1 MCCTS
6 SLFSLLLLCSVAAAD
21 PLRVCSDPNNLPFS
35 NRAGEGFENRIAE
48 LIAKD
53 LGKQVV
59 YTWFPQRRGFVRN
72 TLKANKCDLIM
83 GEPVG
88 FDLAAVTAPFYRSSY
103 VFVTKRGAVVPTGLD
118 DKRLADLEIGIH
130 AIGDDYANVP
140 PARVLAANGFVDH
153 IVGYPLYGDYREP
166 SPPSKLI
173 DAVANGEVDVA
184 IVWGPLA
191 GYFAAKHD
199 LVVTPI
205 VSDAPGMQFAIG
217 LGVRRDDKVRKT
229 AMEHELTKLQPKI
242 DRILADYHV
251 PIAKEKP

>member
-1 MCCTS
+1 MCSTS

-35 NRAGEGFENRIAE
+35 NKAGEGFENRIAE

-53 LGKQVV
+53 LGQNVV

-72 TLKANKCDLIM
+72 TLKARKCDLIM

-88 FDLAAVTAPFYRSSY
+88 FDLAEVTAPFYRSSY
-103 VFVTKRGAVVPTGLD
+103 VFVTKRGAAVPAGLD
-118 DKRLADLEIGIH
+118 DPRLGKLRIGIH

-140 PARVLAANGFVDH
+140 PARVLAAHGFVDH

-166 SPPSKLI
+166 SPPAKLI
-173 DAVANGEVDVA
+173 DAVAHGDVDVA

-191 GYFAAKHD
+191 GYFAAKHA

-205 VSDAPGMQFAIG
+205 KSDAPGMQFAIG
-217 LGVRRDDKVRKT
+217 LGVRHGDHARKT
-229 AMEHELTKLQPKI
+229 ELEHELTKLKPRI
-242 DRILADYHV
+242 DRILAAYHV
-251 PIAKEKP
+251 PEAP

>member
-1 MCCTS
+1 
-6 SLFSLLLLCSVAAAD
+6 VAAAD

-35 NRAGEGFENRIAE
+35 NKAGEGFENRIAE

-53 LGKQVV
+53 LGREVV

-72 TLKANKCDLIM
+72 TLKAKKCDLIM

-88 FDLAAVTAPFYRSSY
+88 FDLAEVTTPFYRSSY
-103 VFVTKRGAVVPTGLD
+103 VFVTKRGAIVPTGLD
-118 DKRLADLEIGIH
+118 DPRLAELRIGLH

-140 PARVLAANGFVDH
+140 PARVLAANGFVNH

-166 SPPSKLI
+166 SPPAKLI
-173 DAVANGEVDVA
+173 DAVANGDVDVA
-184 IVWGPLA
+184 IAWGPLA

-217 LGVRRDDKVRKT
+217 LGVRHDDHARK
-229 AMEHELTKLQPKI
+229 AELERELKKLKPKI
-242 DRILADYHV
+242 DRILADFHV
-251 PIAKEKP
+251 PEAR

>member
-1 MCCTS
+1 MCSTS

-35 NRAGEGFENRIAE
+35 NKAGEGFENRIAE

-53 LGKQVV
+53 LGREVV

-72 TLKANKCDLIM
+72 TLKAKKCDLIM

-88 FDLAAVTAPFYRSSY
+88 FDLAEVTAPFYRSSY
-103 VFVTKRGAVVPTGLD
+103 VFVTKRGAIVPTGLD
-118 DKRLADLEIGIH
+118 DPRLAELRIGLH

-166 SPPSKLI
+166 SPPAKLI
-173 DAVANGEVDVA
+173 DAVANGDVDVA
-184 IVWGPLA
+184 IAWGPLA

-217 LGVRRDDKVRKT
+217 LGVRHDDHARK
-229 AMEHELTKLQPKI
+229 AELERELKKLKPKI
-242 DRILADYHV
+242 DRILADFHV
-251 PIAKEKP
+251 PEAR